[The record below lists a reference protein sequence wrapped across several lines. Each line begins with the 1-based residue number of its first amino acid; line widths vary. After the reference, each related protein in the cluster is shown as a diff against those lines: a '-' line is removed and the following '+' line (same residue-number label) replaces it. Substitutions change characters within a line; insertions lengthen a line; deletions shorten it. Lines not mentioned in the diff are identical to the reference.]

1 MGNEKLR
8 CCHLTAQAKIH
19 SRHRTGSHLL
29 HMQNSVAARKKKK
42 KAGKGLV
49 ILSFI
54 DLQSKKWSF
63 YPFSGG
69 PNDS

>member
-8 CCHLTAQAKIH
+8 CCHLTAQAKIR

-42 KAGKGLV
+42 KKDKERFGNSVLH
-49 ILSFI
+49 
-54 DLQSKKWSF
+54 
-63 YPFSGG
+63 
-69 PNDS
+69 